1 MEDHTKLNDFEV
13 QNQIENRKQRLTII
27 GAVAFGLLIII
38 GFFGIS
44 KVISQFQV
52 HSIAAMLRN
61 MQCRQQGTKD
71 MRCMRIL

>member
-27 GAVAFGLLIII
+27 GAVAFGLLI
-38 GFFGIS
+38 
-44 KVISQFQV
+44 SQFQV